1 MSEVAK
7 QVRGEALRDKLVGIA
22 AELFYA
28 NGVRAVGV
36 DEVVRRAG
44 VAKASLYRWF
54 PSKDDLVLAVLQRRD
69 GDFWAKWDSTAAQHP
84 DPREQLDAQLAW
96 IQDLAMR
103 TDYRG
108 CAFVN
113 TAAEFDGDESQ
124 HIRNRCLDHEEE
136 LRRRLRAL
144 TGELGGPHSDRL
156 ADRLHISIVGAL
168 ATGGLYR
175 VNGPAAELRAL
186 AADLLSAH
194 LPADGRAARDVGGHP
209 R

>member
-1 MSEVAK
+1 MSEAAK
-7 QVRGEALRDKLVGIA
+7 QVRREALRDKLVDIA

-103 TDYRG
+103 TDYPRLRIR
-108 CAFVN
+108 
-113 TAAEFDGDESQ
+113 Q
-124 HIRNRCLDHEEE
+124 HGSGI
-136 LRRRLRAL
+136 RRRR
-144 TGELGGPHSDRL
+144 
-156 ADRLHISIVGAL
+156 V
-168 ATGGLYR
+168 ATHQE
-175 VNGPAAELRAL
+175 P
-186 AADLLSAH
+186 
-194 LPADGRAARDVGGHP
+194 LPRPRGRAPPQVACPDR
-209 R
+209 